1 VDLLSSIDLAA
12 AAAYL
17 TLALLL
23 AVHSVRSAPAVSLVV
38 ACAATGCWAFAA
50 AADRLFPARL
60 PALLPALDAA
70 RLLAWVIFLG
80 IAYRIGRRASPAS
93 SRKRRLAI
101 YAGGALGLGL
111 LVGEIARAPAAG
123 AGFVARLYAQLAIA
137 VAGLSMT
144 EALAREART
153 EGLWR
158 IRYLCLGGGAMLL
171 YDLFFWSDVL
181 LFRRVD
187 PVLEASRGAV
197 SLIAAPLVGV
207 AAARNSAWST
217 DLAVARRAVLH
228 GAVLIAVGIYLVT
241 LAGAGALLRSHGGE
255 WGRLLSPAVALGG
268 LLLLALLASS
278 RPVAGSL
285 RRALGRYL
293 FTHRHDYREQWHRFA
308 AALTW
313 QAEGRSLAARALG
326 ALADVT
332 GSTRGG
338 LWWRE
343 PDGFSRLADLG
354 LGAAAPATFAAGP
367 FAAELDRGG
376 GSIVELGSDRGAA
389 QGGRQEWLPEWLLQ
403 GRDAW
408 LLVPLAVG
416 GRAVGF
422 AALGRSRGARALDPE
437 DEELLRSAAHHAASY
452 LAAEQTARRLEEARR
467 FEEISRRFAFV
478 AHDLRNLT
486 HELTLALANARKHIA
501 RPEFQRDLL
510 LSMEDSVAG
519 MQRLL
524 DKLAER
530 KPVPPAIPVTDL
542 RALVVRSL
550 GGRAEG
556 APAVRLDLDG
566 EEPLVVACDPDRL
579 ASLSGHLVRNAVEAA
594 GPEGH
599 VTVRVRRVGGASV
612 FEVEDDGPGMT
623 AEFLRE
629 RLHHPFRSSK
639 PSGFGLGL
647 YECQELALEVG
658 GDLAI
663 DSEPGRGTLAR
674 LRLPLADGHRTA
686 PSEAFDAG
694 A

>member
-1 VDLLSSIDLAA
+1 MDLLSAIDLLAA
-12 AAAYL
+12 AAFL
-17 TLALLL
+17 GLALLL
-23 AVHSVRSAPAVSLVV
+23 AVHSGRSAPALALVG
-38 ACAATGCWAFAA
+38 ACAATGFWAFAVA
-50 AADRLFPARL
+50 AERLLPARL
-60 PALLPALDAA
+60 PALPPALDAA
-70 RLLAWVIFLG
+70 RLLAWVLFLW
-80 IAYRIGRRASPAS
+80 IACPLGRGSAAW
-93 SRKRRLAI
+93 SRRRRLATC
-101 YAGGALGLGL
+101 AGAAIGLGL
-111 LVGEIARAPAAG
+111 LVAEVASAPAG
-123 AGFVARLYAQLAIA
+123 RAGFVAGIYARLAIA

-144 EALAREART
+144 EALAREARA

-158 IRYLCLGGGAMLL
+158 IRYLCLGCGAMLL

-207 AAARNSAWST
+207 AAARNAAWST

-228 GAVLIAVGIYLVT
+228 GAVLVAVGLYLVA
-241 LAGAGALLRSHGGE
+241 LAGAGALLRSYGGE
-255 WGRLLSPAVALGG
+255 GGRLLSPALALAG

-278 RPVAGSL
+278 RAATGSL

-293 FTHRHDYREQWHRFA
+293 FTHRHDYREQWHRFVG
-308 AALTW
+308 AL
-313 QAEGRSLAARALG
+313 AGHAGGKSLAARALG
-326 ALADVT
+326 ALADVA
-332 GSTRGG
+332 GSTRGA

-343 PDGFSRLADLG
+343 PDGFFRLAEFG
-354 LGAAAPATFAAGP
+354 RGAAAPAAFAAES

-376 GSIVELGSDRGAA
+376 GAIVEVGSERVAV
-389 QGGRQEWLPEWLLQ
+389 GGLRQAWLPEWLLR

-408 LLVPLAVG
+408 LLVPLVVG
-416 GRAVGF
+416 GRIVGF
-422 AALGRSRGARALDPE
+422 AALGRSPGARALHPE
-437 DEELLRSAAHHAASY
+437 DEELLRSAAYQAASY

-486 HELTLALANARKHIA
+486 HELVLALANARKHIA

-530 KPVPPAIPVTDL
+530 KPLPPAIPVADL

-550 GGRAEG
+550 GGRAED
-556 APAVRLDLDG
+556 APALRLDLDG

-599 VTVRVRRVGGASV
+599 VTVRVRRVGGASLL
-612 FEVEDDGPGMT
+612 EVEDDGPGMT
-623 AEFLRE
+623 PEFLRE
-629 RLHHPFRSSK
+629 RLRHPFRSSR

-647 YECQELALEVG
+647 YECRELALEVG

-663 DSEPGRGTLAR
+663 DSEPGRGTVAR
-674 LRLPLADGHRTA
+674 LRLPLAGAWPAA
-686 PSEAFDAG
+686 PSEASDAG